1 MIPLP
6 NRHRPFI
13 LSAWSSC
20 LSGAG
25 EDGSAGD
32 PLVDTSLLMLTP
44 FGHLGWAGCQ
54 SILLGWHPLLVVG
67 CMAATYC

>member
-44 FGHLGWAGCQ
+44 FGHLGALVYGILLAGR
-54 SILLGWHPLLVVG
+54 LLGWVVG